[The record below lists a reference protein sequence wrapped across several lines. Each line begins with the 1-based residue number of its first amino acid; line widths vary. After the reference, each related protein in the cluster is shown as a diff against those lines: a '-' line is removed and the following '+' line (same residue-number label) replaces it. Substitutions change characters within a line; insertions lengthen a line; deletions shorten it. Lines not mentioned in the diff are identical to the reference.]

1 MLIEHKYLKDNS
13 LAMIHDEPFVILA
26 STKTKES
33 TVFDSMTSFV
43 IDWMTDKKPLDVL
56 TELLIQMGYPSGRKS
71 KAGDRTYD
79 GDCVGYNKVT
89 QAYEPVWH
97 GNSGDYLVSQM
108 SNGHIY
114 ACIRILQTQPAKKI
128 DKNKW
133 LRIFGAELRSRD
145 A

>member
-1 MLIEHKYLKDNS
+1 MLIEHKYLKDHS
-13 LAMIHDEPFVILA
+13 LAMITEEPFVILA
-26 STKTKES
+26 SLKTKES

-43 IDWMTDKKPLDVL
+43 MDWMTDKKPLDVL
-56 TELLIQMGYPSGRKS
+56 TDLLILMGYPSGRKS
-71 KAGDRTYD
+71 KAGDQLYD

-89 QAYEPVWH
+89 QTYEPVWH

-108 SNGHIY
+108 SNSHIY
-114 ACIRILQTQPAKKI
+114 ACIRMLQTQPEKKI

-133 LRIFGAELRSRD
+133 LRIFWAELRSRD